1 MLKAGG
7 QVLVIRLL
15 AIFLQFGFVWYV
27 TRYLGDSVYG
37 DFVIFLMITQFVG
50 TLANLGLDILIV
62 KRIGSLK
69 SLDNRYNTKFLK
81 RVTVIGVSLSLVFTF
96 LVVTL
101 INSIDPEYLP
111 LLPMWT
117 YLLGAAF
124 YGSMRLFVE
133 YYRAIKW
140 ITLSTI
146 LSYVI
151 TPFLATI
158 VLWFIKVPL
167 GDLYSLVVTWNIV
180 MFVVIA
186 LALLIKSLYA
196 WKPSPENNTLTSTS
210 SLIVDSFP
218 FLATLF
224 LVIAY
229 GWVDKMVLRMYL
241 DAAVIGHYHIAYRFA
256 SMVFLPLMAFN
267 TLLAPQVSK
276 AFHENRSAGD
286 LRAIIYRVLK
296 WAMVFSVI
304 AYLGFIFLGKSILGV
319 FSDAHVLMYP
329 VLLILSFGQLINVAA
344 GPVGVV
350 MKMTNLQSVYAKVM
364 AWSLVLNLILNF
376 LLVPSF
382 GVYGAAIATAIG
394 MIVINVGAWY
404 LCKKRLGLSTG
415 IID

>member
-15 AIFLQFGFVWYV
+15 AIFLQFAFVWYV

-37 DFVIFLMITQFVG
+37 DFVIFMMITQFIG

-62 KRIGSLK
+62 KRIGSLG
-69 SLDNRYNTKFLK
+69 SIDNSYNTAFLK
-81 RVTVIGVSLSLVFTF
+81 KVTLIGVSLSIVATYIA
-96 LVVTL
+96 VTL
-101 INSIDPEYLP
+101 INYIKPDYLP
-111 LLPMWT
+111 ILPMWT

-151 TPFLATI
+151 TPTLAVAI
-158 VLWFIKVPL
+158 LWFIKAPV
-167 GDLYSLVVTWNIV
+167 GELYSLVVTWNGV
-180 MFVVIA
+180 MLAVISIG
-186 LALLIKSLYA
+186 LLIKSHHT
-196 WKPSPENNTLTSTS
+196 WQSPTEHHTIASTS
-210 SLIVDSFP
+210 RLIIDSFP
-218 FLATLF
+218 FLATMF

-229 GWVDKMVLRMYL
+229 GWVDKMVLRIYL
-241 DAAVIGHYHIAYRFA
+241 DAAVIGHYHIAYRF
-256 SMVFLPLMAFN
+256 STMVFLPLMAFN
-267 TLLAPQVSK
+267 TLLAPQISR
-276 AFHENRSAGD
+276 AFHEHRPAAE

-296 WAMVFSVI
+296 WAMVFSMI
-304 AYLGFIFLGKSILGV
+304 AYFGFILLGKYILGV
-319 FSDAHVLMYP
+319 FSEAHVLMYP

-350 MKMTNLQSVYAKVM
+350 MKMTNLQSLYAKVM
-364 AWSLVLNLILNF
+364 AWSLVLNLVLNL
-376 LLVPSF
+376 LLVPRY
-382 GVYGAAIATAIG
+382 GVYGAAIATSTG
-394 MIVINVGAWY
+394 MIMINVGAWY